1 MSASHDQQRSRFSEL
16 LCSFRVWRVVFWF
29 VILGCFASASSSIA
43 SSQEFSKEFDA
54 AVKTAFQQSHDGWSV
69 DEVLLDDERRQ
80 LFLEACRTQPPLQT
94 QDIADGKLFE
104 RLVQIRKSGKLD
116 VKATKRASP
125 GDKVDVD
132 DWLPVAEIASRRMQ
146 DQFNANI
153 DQWLIN
159 PNLLNEFDT
168 LVSEIVPDADRYATR
183 KAALTL
189 RKSRRLQPELLTR
202 VTDWKREIRTYT
214 AAEAVARLHDIPVNA
229 GVYIFRDKTGFLYI
243 GQSNNLRT
251 RLTKHLD
258 KSDRKSLAKYL
269 EAGNSDEITIELHV
283 FSADSPAIRTAVREA
298 YESDLIR
305 TRKPRLNVAP

>member
-1 MSASHDQQRSRFSEL
+1 MSASHDRKRSSFSEL
-16 LCSFRVWRVVFWF
+16 LCGFQVWRVVFWF
-29 VILGCFASASSSIA
+29 VILGCFATASSSNA
-43 SSQEFSKEFDA
+43 SSQEFPKEFDA
-54 AVKTAFQQSHDGWSV
+54 ALKTAFQQSHDGWSV

-80 LFLEACRTQPPLQT
+80 LFLKACRTQPPLQT
-94 QDIADGKLFE
+94 QDVADGKLFE

-125 GDKVDVD
+125 GDKVVVN

-153 DQWLIN
+153 DQWLIS

-168 LVSEIVPDADRYATR
+168 LVSQIVPDADRYMTR

-214 AAEAVARLHDIPVNA
+214 AAEAVSRLHDIPVNA

-269 EAGNSDEITIELHV
+269 EAGNGDEITIELHV